1 MANRNF
7 FSELKRNIFT
17 LSESVRL
24 TRLLFYQ
31 TINV

>member
-1 MANRNF
+1 MNSHNF
-7 FSELKRNIFT
+7 FAELNRNIFT

-24 TRLLFYQ
+24 TRLLFYP